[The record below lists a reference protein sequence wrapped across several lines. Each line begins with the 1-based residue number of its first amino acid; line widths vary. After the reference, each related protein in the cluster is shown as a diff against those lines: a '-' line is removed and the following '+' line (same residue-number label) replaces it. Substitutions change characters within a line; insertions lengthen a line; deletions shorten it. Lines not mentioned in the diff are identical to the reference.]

1 MNGLMIMCM
10 KLEHLFFL
18 DNVSFPCPL
27 RKLPE
32 AFGLNASKS
41 WYRHYFNTEE
51 NLDYV
56 GPIPEVYGVNEMS
69 EVEKREF
76 PARYEC
82 QKEAAFENRRVLE
95 AYFCRAQWGLRLIF
109 HQAKSTWTRTEE
121 DSKS

>member
-32 AFGLNASKS
+32 AFGLTSSKS
-41 WYRHYFNTEE
+41 WYPYYVNTEE

-56 GPIPEVYGVNEMS
+56 GPIPDVSYYGVNEMS
-69 EVEKREF
+69 EAERREF
-76 PARYEC
+76 LVWYEG
-82 QKEAAFENRRVLE
+82 QK
-95 AYFCRAQWGLRLIF
+95 
-109 HQAKSTWTRTEE
+109 
-121 DSKS
+121 